1 MIYLINKNVYEFKL
15 MVIEMLTEVR
25 RPMHEQS
32 KNFNREKLLKS
43 IKKYQLETI
52 ELKNTITELKN
63 AISSSIVEKFSK

>member
-1 MIYLINKNVYEFKL
+1 
-15 MVIEMLTEVR
+15 MLTEVR

-32 KNFNREKLLKS
+32 KNFNSEKLLKS

>member
-1 MIYLINKNVYEFKL
+1 
-15 MVIEMLTEVR
+15 MLTEVR